1 MTIFT
6 RLRRAL
12 VIGVCYLALVG
23 VPGCASRGVFDGS
36 VATRRPT
43 DHRVLVTADAAYL
56 ESELNRVAA
65 DGFRLH
71 AVHSTLVPD
80 RQRAISM
87 ANVTVARNAAPG
99 RFSYR
104 VVARSWPAAPF
115 TTDDDEIDRFASA
128 LTEVLHGPVRVAT
141 EEGFHYPGQAMVLT
155 GEADLEG
162 DGAVVVFDGVM
173 VVLERDSELSKPRVG
188 ETALST
194 VRVLATRRA
203 STMEREI
210 NEAAEA
216 GCRLQAVESTFSE
229 ALAFLECD
237 EGRRHLD
244 YRVFL
249 GNVVRPR
256 VRRFDL
262 LDIETN
268 AEETAQAL
276 NAAASD
282 GFVYRA
288 HAASPSG
295 GVLAGRFLNV
305 TDFMVFLERD
315 REAPD
320 NDMSVRHLVFGADPG
335 ALALEH
341 ALAEAS
347 TFGYTVLGIASGHVL
362 GIGDAGASVIL
373 AAPSRAD
380 N

>member
-1 MTIFT
+1 MTTFT

-12 VIGVCYLALVG
+12 VIGVCYLVLVG
-23 VPGCASRGVFDGS
+23 VAGCASRGVFDGS

-56 ESELNRVAA
+56 ESELNRAA
-65 DGFRLH
+65 GDGFRLH
-71 AVHSTLVPD
+71 AVHSTLVPLTSDQD
-80 RQRAISM
+80 RQRVVSM

-99 RFSYR
+99 RFGYR
-104 VVARSWPAAPF
+104 VVAGSWPAAAF
-115 TTDDDEIDRFASA
+115 TTDDDDIDRFASA

-141 EEGFHYPGQAMVLT
+141 EEGFRYPGQAMVLT
-155 GEADLEG
+155 GEAALEG
-162 DGAVVVFDGVM
+162 GVALVSFDGVM
-173 VVLERDSELSKPRVG
+173 VVLERDSELSELRVG
-188 ETALST
+188 ETTLST

-216 GCRLQAVESTFSE
+216 GCRLQAVESTISE
-229 ALAFLECD
+229 TIAFLQCD

-249 GNVVRPR
+249 GDVSRPR
-256 VRRFDL
+256 VRRFDF

-268 AEETAQAL
+268 AEETEQTL
-276 NAAASD
+276 NAAASE

-295 GVLAGRFLNV
+295 GLLAGRFRSP
-305 TDFMVFLERD
+305 TEFMVFLERD
-315 REAPD
+315 REARD
-320 NDMSVRHLVFGADPG
+320 NDMSGRHLVLAANPE
-335 ALALEH
+335 AVALEH

-347 TFGYTVLGIASGHVL
+347 TFGYTVLGIASG
-362 GIGDAGASVIL
+362 DTGASVIL
-373 AAPSRAD
+373 AAPSPAD